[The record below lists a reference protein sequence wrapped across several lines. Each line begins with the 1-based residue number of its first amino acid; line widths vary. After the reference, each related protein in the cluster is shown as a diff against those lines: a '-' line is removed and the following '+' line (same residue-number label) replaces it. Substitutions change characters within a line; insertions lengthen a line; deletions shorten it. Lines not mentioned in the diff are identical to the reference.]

1 MTRKKGQ
8 TFVPPKRIPL
18 PAPLLEHHKSDILD
32 IDFFY
37 SDNAPYLLIRTR
49 KILFLALLTFNIR
62 RKNAN
67 GKVTYSRPT
76 KDVIEAVNRVIAIH
90 KDRGFEIEY
99 VFGDNEFEKFEGK
112 IDAALQTCAA
122 GEHNPYIEREIRVVK
137 ERQRCYWDGS
147 PFKQVPKLVIDENLV
162 DIVKWLNHYIR
173 KNGISK
179 NMSPGTIVRGNG
191 PVDMGTLKAS
201 FLDYCIVYRTTTNDK
216 TPRAARAIALRPSN
230 NQGGYY
236 FMSLKTGKRI
246 HGFQWTKLAITQE
259 VIDRVHELAEQQH
272 AEYLDEEGY
281 PKLDIIPGGNMSL
294 ESDDE
299 SYTPDNESIS
309 DEDLYNDETEDDSS
323 SYDSEE
329 SWEPLDDESDE
340 NWESEDEEEA
350 DTNDEQ
356 AIEVPDNEN
365 EDDEVIPD
373 DEAGDEPSTTSELV
387 AEEDTQVTDDAEPHE
402 EPRSDTEDKEDNQ

>member
-1 MTRKKGQ
+1 
-8 TFVPPKRIPL
+8 
-18 PAPLLEHHKSDILD
+18 
-32 IDFFY
+32 
-37 SDNAPYLLIRTR
+37 
-49 KILFLALLTFNIR
+49 
-62 RKNAN
+62 
-67 GKVTYSRPT
+67 
-76 KDVIEAVNRVIAIH
+76 
-90 KDRGFEIEY
+90 
-99 VFGDNEFEKFEGK
+99 
-112 IDAALQTCAA
+112 
-122 GEHNPYIEREIRVVK
+122 
-137 ERQRCYWDGS
+137 
-147 PFKQVPKLVIDENLV
+147 
-162 DIVKWLNHYIR
+162 
-173 KNGISK
+173 
-179 NMSPGTIVRGNG
+179 
-191 PVDMGTLKAS
+191 
-201 FLDYCIVYRTTTNDK
+201 
-216 TPRAARAIALRPSN
+216 
-230 NQGGYY
+230 
-236 FMSLKTGKRI
+236 MSLKTGKRI

-299 SYTPDNESIS
+299 SYTPDDESIS

-329 SWEPLDDESDE
+329 SLEPLDDESDE

-402 EPRSDTEDKEDNQ
+402 EPRSDTEDKEDNQHEPRSENTEQELRSENDSGETNRRSTRERRPPSDPLSNVGSTKGKSYGNCFQFISLKKSLTHTTTRQMNSTVVNHMFDEMCFNQMHASKGIELFKERAVG